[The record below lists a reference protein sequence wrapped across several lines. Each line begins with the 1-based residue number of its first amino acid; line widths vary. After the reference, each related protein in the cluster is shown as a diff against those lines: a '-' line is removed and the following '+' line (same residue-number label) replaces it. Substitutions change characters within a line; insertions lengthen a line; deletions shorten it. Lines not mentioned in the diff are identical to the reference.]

1 MYTDCLD
8 KLAYFVRHKRKALES
23 GFRLDA
29 VGFVKGGVFS
39 PYSFFFFFF

>member
-39 PYSFFFFFF
+39 PYSFFFFF